1 MQNKKISFIGAGN
14 MASSIIIGL
23 VNHGY
28 DPHLICAC
36 APSKSNTQ
44 KLTDSLNV
52 EISDNNEASANW
64 ADVIVLGV
72 KPQMMPKV
80 CQQIADSGVDL
91 SSKLFISIAAGIPIQ
106 LLQNILGDNCTII
119 RTMPNTPSL
128 VQKGMTGL
136 FAPIQASNDD
146 KQFAEQLMQAVGE
159 TLWVEKEAMINAI
172 IAASGS
178 APAYF
183 FLFLEAMQN
192 KAIEMGFDEQQARL
206 LVLQSALGSAEMVK
220 QNPNISLPTLRQNV
234 TSKGGTTE
242 QAVKALI
249 ENELAET
256 IAKAM
261 QAASD
266 KGDAMEKQQ
275 LTINIK
281 REI

>member
-220 QNPNISLPTLRQNV
+220 QNPNIIFFILTLSSRITT
-234 TSKGGTTE
+234 TS
-242 QAVKALI
+242 
-249 ENELAET
+249 
-256 IAKAM
+256 
-261 QAASD
+261 SFS
-266 KGDAMEKQQ
+266 
-275 LTINIK
+275 
-281 REI
+281 

>member
-1 MQNKKISFIGAGN
+1 M
-14 MASSIIIGL
+14 
-23 VNHGY
+23 
-28 DPHLICAC
+28 
-36 APSKSNTQ
+36 
-44 KLTDSLNV
+44 
-52 EISDNNEASANW
+52 
-64 ADVIVLGV
+64 
-72 KPQMMPKV
+72 PQV
-80 CQQIADSGVDL
+80 CQQIADNNADL

-136 FAPIQASNDD
+136 FSPIQTSNND

-159 TLWVEKEAMINAI
+159 TLWVEKESMINAI

-220 QNPNISLPTLRQNV
+220 QNPNISLATLRQNV

-242 QAVKALI
+242 QAVKTFI
-249 ENELAET
+249 ENGLTET
-256 IAKAM
+256 VAKAM

-266 KGDAMEKQQ
+266 KGAAMEKQQ
-275 LTINIK
+275 LQLK
-281 REI
+281 